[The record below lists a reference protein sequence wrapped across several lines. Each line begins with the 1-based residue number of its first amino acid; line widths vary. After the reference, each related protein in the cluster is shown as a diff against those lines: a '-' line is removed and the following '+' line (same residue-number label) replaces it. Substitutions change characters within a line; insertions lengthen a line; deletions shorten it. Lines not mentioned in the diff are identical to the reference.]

1 MSYKQNALQTE
12 CLRRRLKSLSG
23 LCEAQPMILRFV
35 RENGKIAYKGTVA
48 WLRVQSG
55 VLCFRRISYMERM
68 KKWFSGWALALLA
81 TVMVL
86 ASLMGCSSKDVDTA
100 LDVAIEV
107 LEVVEQMEAAVETE
121 DSAAIEDSIS
131 NSTEALT
138 QAGQMEL
145 ATVEESEEPE
155 PEETLETESGADDE
169 TVINED
175 GHYTSKE
182 EVALYLHVYGK
193 LPSNYISK
201 KEAEDLGWKKKDGEA
216 GQLHVVAPGM
226 SIGGSSFGNYE
237 GLLPE
242 KKGRKYYECDINYVK
257 GNRGA
262 ERIVYSNDGLIF
274 YTGDHYESFEQLY
287 PEP

>member
-1 MSYKQNALQTE
+1 
-12 CLRRRLKSLSG
+12 
-23 LCEAQPMILRFV
+23 
-35 RENGKIAYKGTVA
+35 
-48 WLRVQSG
+48 
-55 VLCFRRISYMERM
+55 MERI
-68 KKWFSGWALALLA
+68 KKWFSKCALALLA
-81 TVMVL
+81 VMVVA
-86 ASLMGCSSKDVDTA
+86 ASLAGCNSKDVDTA

-107 LEVVEQMEAAVETE
+107 LEVVGELEAAVETG
-121 DSAAIEDSIS
+121 DSAVIEDSIS
-131 NSTEALT
+131 NTVESLT
-138 QAGQMEL
+138 QTGPMEL
-145 ATVEESEEPE
+145 ETVEESEEPE
-155 PEETLETESGADDE
+155 PSTEDE
-169 TVINED
+169 VVIDVD

-182 EVALYLHVYGK
+182 EVALYIHIYGK
-193 LPSNYISK
+193 LPSNFISK
-201 KEAEDLGWKKKDGEA
+201 KEAEDLGWKKKQGEA

-262 ERIVYSNDGLIF
+262 ERIVYSNDGWIF

>member
-1 MSYKQNALQTE
+1 MK
-12 CLRRRLKSLSG
+12 
-23 LCEAQPMILRFV
+23 
-35 RENGKIAYKGTVA
+35 
-48 WLRVQSG
+48 
-55 VLCFRRISYMERM
+55 RM
-68 KKWFSGWALALLA
+68 KKWMAKWFLALLA
-81 TVMVL
+81 TAMVL
-86 ASLMGCSSKDVDTA
+86 VSLAGCNAGDVNQA

-107 LEVVEQMEAAVETE
+107 LEVVESLEAESIAAEEAVKKEQAALPSQTDSLQQTSET
-121 DSAAIEDSIS
+121 
-131 NSTEALT
+131 STQTNEKRTEEAGEGKQEASKEET
-138 QAGQMEL
+138 TPNAETDQAEP
-145 ATVEESEEPE
+145 AEKPSKEPEKAEADESEEE
-155 PEETLETESGADDE
+155 VTIE
-169 TVINED
+169 ED

-193 LPSNYISK
+193 LPSNFISK
-201 KEAEDLGWKKKDGEA
+201 KEAEELGWKKKQGEA
-216 GQLHVVAPGM
+216 GQLHKVAPGM

-287 PEP
+287 PKA